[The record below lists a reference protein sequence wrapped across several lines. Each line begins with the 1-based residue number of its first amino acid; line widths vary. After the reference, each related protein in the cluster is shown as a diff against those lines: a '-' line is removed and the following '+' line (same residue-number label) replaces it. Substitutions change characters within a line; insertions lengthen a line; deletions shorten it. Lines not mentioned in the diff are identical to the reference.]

1 MKKLLTIF
9 VAILVASVLITSCS
23 NAEKELPK
31 EVLTGNAWFVSQGNP
46 NNTYSTVIL
55 LRFKGD
61 DGSASSNTVKA
72 WEGDG
77 VTNSCVCK
85 DGYYTINAARNEITI
100 SGLSNGNCPWMEDLN
115 GTYAYHY
122 DESRDGY
129 LKYTFKKDNL
139 EIRHLEDEK

>member
-9 VAILVASVLITSCS
+9 GAIFFASVIITSCS

-31 EVLTGNAWFVSQGNP
+31 GVLTGNAWFVSQGNP
-46 NNTYSTVIL
+46 NSTYSTVIL

-61 DGSASSNTVKA
+61 NGSASGNTVKA

-77 VTNSCVCK
+77 VSNSCVCNG
-85 DGYYTINAARNEITI
+85 GYYTINAARNQITI
-100 SGLSNGNCPWMEDLN
+100 SGLSNSNCPWMEDLN
-115 GTYAYHY
+115 GTYSYHY
-122 DESRDGY
+122 DKSRDGY
-129 LKYTFKKDNL
+129 LKYMFKKEKL